1 MAVGDFVTYTSIDHY
16 NEIPEPDPED
26 PEGIWYMPQR
36 RQELEEDGI
45 PPNIEDAAIKECFHD
60 SYHDAG
66 EFGGLGPKAQSS
78 AMYLTLTETIHGD
91 DDDTPE
97 ASIPIVVSVTLD
109 PVTSDVQTTA
119 VGTVRPGSTIE
130 PGQQPTQA
138 PPTAAPVSDVPKT
151 VDNTALPVNEGQ
163 PPPSTAPAQEAPPA
177 TIVVGDATITRN
189 SNSDLVIG
197 TQTLRPDT
205 PVTLQPPNE
214 GPNNNNENN
223 NNDNNNNENNE
234 NSNNNPSPTTVVL
247 QTNPSGETLLVAGDT
262 TTTLPA
268 AATPPPQDEQPT
280 PAPVVV
286 TAGGQTLTLNPTT
299 ANDGN
304 VVLPDGQTLSPGS
317 TITLPGAGPDGE
329 PATIALLPGT
339 TAAGD
344 SNGDGSQGA
353 STGAPLLVVNGVTT
367 ALPAATA
374 GSAEGAGGA
383 SVTVIG
389 GATFTLVPTTATGSD
404 GAAATGTAVV
414 LPDGRTL
421 APGSSATLLASAG
434 STAPTPVALV
444 VETDEDGSTHTQLV
458 VGSVTAELG
467 GGDAGATGT
476 ATGTAAGSAGSA
488 TPTVLP
494 VTPLADGDGVVVA
507 GRTIGVG
514 ESVTLAGGTVVA
526 VKTEGEGGSAKTVV
540 VVGGKSVTLSGSASK
555 TATPA
560 ATTTTGDGLGGDVW
574 EGVGGTRTTA
584 AGTAAAATS
593 TGGGAGRIGVGDK
606 AVVVAVAGL
615 GWAASGCCGWM

>member
-91 DDDTPE
+91 DDDTPPE
-97 ASIPIVVSVTLD
+97 ASIPIVVSITLD

-119 VGTVRPGSTIE
+119 VGTVPPGSTIE

-214 GPNNNNENN
+214 GPDN
-223 NNDNNNNENNE
+223 NNDNNNENNE
-234 NSNNNPSPTTVVL
+234 NDNNNNNNPSPTTIVL

-268 AATPPPQDEQPT
+268 AAAPPPQGEQPT
-280 PAPVVV
+280 PVSVVV

-299 ANDGN
+299 AGTGADDGN
-304 VVLPDGQTLSPGS
+304 GNLVLPDGQTLSPGS
-317 TITLPGAGPDGE
+317 TVTVPGAGPDGQ

-344 SNGDGSQGA
+344 SNGDGSQGT

-367 ALPAATA
+367 ALPTAAAATA
-374 GSAEGAGGA
+374 GSADGAGAGGA
-383 SVTVIG
+383 SITVVG
-389 GATFTLVPTTATGSD
+389 GETFTLVPTTVTGGD
-404 GAAATGTAVV
+404 GAAATVGTAVV

-421 APGSSATLLASAG
+421 APGSSATLLAPTG
-434 STAPTPVALV
+434 SGAATSPTPVALV
-444 VETDEDGSTHTQLV
+444 VETDEDGTTHTQLV
-458 VGSVTAELG
+458 VGSVTADLG
-467 GGDAGATGT
+467 GAAAGTGT
-476 ATGTAAGSAGSA
+476 AAGSAGSAGSA

-540 VVGGKSVTLSGSASK
+540 VVGGKSVTLSGGASASR
-555 TATPA
+555 TATAA

-584 AGTAAAATS
+584 AGTAAAAT
-593 TGGGAGRIGVGDK
+593 
-606 AVVVAVAGL
+606 
-615 GWAASGCCGWM
+615 